1 MVYFN
6 ILKKQGLRQIP
17 ICSETM
23 KQIVQIRSK
32 KAISV
37 EISPPLIKQLL
48 KHMTS
53 GKEIKE
59 EFPGGH
65 AKIMLFLWSLKSEF
79 PMWKKRVFL
88 F

>member
-48 KHMTS
+48 ETYDQRKGNQRRIS
-53 GKEIKE
+53 GRSCKDNRYFAELGNREFYVWIK
-59 EFPGGH
+59 
-65 AKIMLFLWSLKSEF
+65 
-79 PMWKKRVFL
+79 
-88 F
+88 